1 MRLSDRT
8 SGKINLGIVSVYG
21 MVLGLFFCGSSVA
34 ANYPGKPP
42 ANQTMERLGGH
53 AIDHIEVNP
62 YDKWLVLSVHFNHN
76 IQYGWFLP
84 RTPSKTFIVRLY
96 SVPSVKRHNTLP
108 QRGEYHAVPREYRDV
123 IESVTYDGST
133 EGGPYL
139 IVQLYQQ
146 SEIEL
151 KPGINTQSLQIY
163 IDATQQTPATK
174 KLEGKATEK
183 NTTNEQPR

>member
-1 MRLSDRT
+1 MYNCRRLFN
-8 SGKINLGIVSVYG
+8 KLNLGIVPIIG
-21 MVLGLFFCGSSVA
+21 TVLGLLFCTNALA
-34 ANYPGKPP
+34 ATKPARPPG
-42 ANQTMERLGGH
+42 QQIDRL
-53 AIDHIEVNP
+53 ASDVIDFVEVEP

-84 RTPSKTFIVRLY
+84 RKPSKTFIIRLY
-96 SVPSVKRHNTLP
+96 SVPSVKKHNTLP
-108 QRGEYHAVPREYRDV
+108 HRGEYHAVPKEYRDV

-151 KPGINTQSLQIY
+151 KPGPGS
-163 IDATQQTPATK
+163 QTIQVRISPAESTPTTK
-174 KLEGKATEK
+174 EPEDKPDEK
-183 NTTNEQPR
+183 KKPTK

>member
-1 MRLSDRT
+1 MCLSDRI
-8 SGKINLGIVSVYG
+8 SGKTNPDIVPVCG
-21 MVLGLFFCGSSVA
+21 MVLGLFFCGNSLA
-34 ANYPGKPP
+34 ASYPGKPP
-42 ANQTMERLGGH
+42 ASQTMERLGGY

-62 YDKWLVLSVHFNHN
+62 YDKWLVLSVHFNHS

-84 RTPSKTFIVRLY
+84 RTPSKTFIIRLY

-146 SEIEL
+146 SKIEL
-151 KPGINTQSLQIY
+151 KPGTNTQSLQIY
-163 IDATQQTPATK
+163 IDATQQTPAAK
-174 KLEGKATEK
+174 EPEGKATEK
-183 NTTNEQPR
+183 NNTNEQ

>member
-1 MRLSDRT
+1 MRSRRRN
-8 SGKINLGIVSVYG
+8 SGKINLGSVPVYG
-21 MVLGLFFCGSSVA
+21 MVLGLFFCGSCLAV
-34 ANYPGKPP
+34 GKPP
-42 ANQTMERLGGH
+42 ASTSIDRL
-53 AIDHIEVNP
+53 ASYVIDYVEVEP

-84 RTPSKTFIVRLY
+84 RKPSKTFIIRLY
-96 SVPSVKRHNTLP
+96 SVPSVKKHNTLP
-108 QRGEYHAVPREYRDV
+108 HRGEYHAVPKEYRDV

-151 KPGINTQSLQIY
+151 KPGPGS
-163 IDATQQTPATK
+163 QTIQVRISPAESTPTTK
-174 KLEGKATEK
+174 EPEDKPDEK
-183 NTTNEQPR
+183 KKPTK